1 MAANNA
7 VFRRIINAQVLC
19 ACALVLITS
28 NTWAEVKRIKAIAFN
43 KGKVQKIFVAG
54 GMSSLITFNCDI
66 NEMITGNSE
75 QVTLKPLITNKKQM
89 IITLAQEASQPT
101 NIFVKCGQKI
111 DPYIFDVIP
120 SRTNHQ
126 DYLKINLSYGEPTS
140 ENDETEALN
149 KIPKRKKPTTIEI
162 KPLELQQDI
171 KPESDLD
178 ILKNKTR
185 TIEIEPPREK
195 LDDLLKEK
203 ETIKDENKIEEPK
216 K

>member
-1 MAANNA
+1 
-7 VFRRIINAQVLC
+7 VLC
-19 ACALVLITS
+19 AYSLILITS
-28 NTWAEVKRIKAIAFN
+28 NSWAEVKRIKAIAFN

-54 GMSSLITFNCDI
+54 GMSSLVTFNCDI

-120 SRTNHQ
+120 SRSNHQ
-126 DYLKINLSYGEPTS
+126 DYLKINLSYGEPTT
-140 ENDETEALN
+140 ENDEAEALN
-149 KIPKRKKPTTIEI
+149 KVPKKKNPRSIEV
-162 KPLELQQDI
+162 KPLELKTDI
-171 KPESDLD
+171 KPETP
-178 ILKNKTR
+178 IEKLKSKTR
-185 TIEIEPPREK
+185 SVEVEPPREK

-203 ETIKDENKIEEPK
+203 GTIKDEDKIEEPK